1 MNIMLATVTERIRE
15 IGIRRAVGANRNN
28 IITQFLVEAVI
39 LTFTGGLIGIAAG
52 IGAVAVIATLSGWH
66 IAITPWAIAAPLV
79 MSILA
84 GIFFGLYPA
93 VQAARMDPV
102 AALRHE

>member
-15 IGIRRAVGANRNN
+15 IGIRRAVGANQNN
-28 IITQFLVEAVI
+28 IIFQFLLEAVI

-52 IGAVAVIATLSGWH
+52 IGAVVFITNLSGWH
-66 IAITPWAIAAPLV
+66 TSITLWAITAPLV
-79 MSILA
+79 MSILV

-102 AALRHE
+102 VALRHE